1 VADEDRKPEEPSSLP
16 GRIRRSLQLSPG
28 RLRRLDGWSEIA
40 ALVLLIALI
49 LRQGYQLPV
58 LAHAP
63 VALGVG
69 ILLLL
74 LVAARLGLEALATVR
89 PALFF
94 KLHAP
99 DLAVFALLLLPR
111 IGIRTAAFLLAL
123 RVLFRAGSRLLTSP
137 AGRTWVVGVQR
148 HPARIIAFTF
158 LGLIAGGTLFLTFP
172 GASTTPGSAPPLTAL
187 FTSTSAVCVTGLIVV
202 DTPSYWTPFGQWVIL
217 VLMQVGGLGIMTLS
231 ASAALALGRALG
243 AGSRGFLE
251 EILEETAKRDI
262 TRLLQFIVAF
272 TFATEAVG
280 TAILGLYWSRVMP
293 ASEAWFNAV
302 FHAVSAFCNAG
313 FSTFS
318 TSLERWVGDPV
329 VNVVIALLIIVGG
342 IGFTVAASL
351 WGLFRRPLH
360 PVLWWRHERTHTR
373 LVLTTT
379 AVLVVAGA
387 MAFFYF
393 DYDSSL
399 SGLPMGQKLLSAFF
413 QSVTARTAGFDT
425 VSMSAVAPV
434 TATVLMVLMF
444 IGGSPGGTAGGI
456 KTTTIAILALTF
468 RSLSRG
474 RRDVEVFSRRVPD
487 ETLLKAIAVTLLG
500 GALLAVCFM
509 LLLVIQ
515 PGMNYLDLM
524 FEAVSAFGTVG
535 LSRGVT
541 AALTPPGRLIII
553 LLMFVGRTGPLTL
566 AFAVGKS
573 ATRTY
578 YRYPESR
585 ILVG

>member
-1 VADEDRKPEEPSSLP
+1 VADEDRKSGEQPSLP
-16 GRIRRSLQLSPG
+16 WRIRRSLQLSPG
-28 RLRRLDGWSEIA
+28 RLRRLDRWAEIA
-40 ALVLLIALI
+40 ALALLIALI
-49 LRQGYQLPV
+49 LRQGYQLHV

-63 VALGVG
+63 VALGMGG
-69 ILLLL
+69 ILLF
-74 LVAARLGLEALATVR
+74 LVGARLILDAIASVR
-89 PALFF
+89 ASRFLRMYW
-94 KLHAP
+94 P

-111 IGIRTAAFLLAL
+111 VGVRAAAFLLAL
-123 RVLFRAGSRLLTSP
+123 RVLFRAGSRMLTSP
-137 AGRTWVVGVQR
+137 AGRNMVVGVQR
-148 HPARIIAFTF
+148 HPARIIAYTF
-158 LGLIAGGTLFLTFP
+158 LALIAGGTLFLTFP
-172 GASTTPGSAPPLTAL
+172 GASTPPGNAPVLTAL

-202 DTPSYWTPFGQWVIL
+202 DTPSYWSSFGQWVIL

-251 EILEETAKRDI
+251 EVLEETAKRDV
-262 TRLLQFIVAF
+262 TRLLQFIVGF

-280 TAILGLYWSRVMP
+280 TVILGLYWSRVMP

-329 VNVVIALLIIVGG
+329 VNIVIALLIIVGG
-342 IGFTVAASL
+342 IGFTVAGSL

-360 PVLWWRHERTHTR
+360 PVLWWRHEQTHTR

-379 AVLVVAGA
+379 AVLIAVGT

-393 DYDSSL
+393 DYEASL
-399 SGLPMGQKLLSAFF
+399 GGLPIGKKLLGAFF

-425 VSMSAVAPV
+425 VPMSAVAPV
-434 TATVLMVLMF
+434 TASVLMVLMF

-509 LLLVIQ
+509 LLLVVQ
-515 PGMNYLDLM
+515 PGQNYLDVM

-541 AALTPPGRLIII
+541 AALTPPGRLLII

>member
-1 VADEDRKPEEPSSLP
+1 MADEDRKSGEQPSLP
-16 GRIRRSLQLSPG
+16 WRIRRSLQLSPG
-28 RLRRLDGWSEIA
+28 RLRRLDRWAEIS
-40 ALVLLIALI
+40 ALALLIALI
-49 LRQGYQLPV
+49 LRQGYQLHA
-58 LAHAP
+58 LAHTP
-63 VALGVG
+63 VALGMG
-69 ILLLL
+69 SLLLL
-74 LVAARLGLEALATVR
+74 LVGARVILDAVASVR
-89 PALFF
+89 ASHLL
-94 KLHAP
+94 KIHGP
-99 DLAVFALLLLPR
+99 DLAIFALLLLPR
-111 IGIRTAAFLLAL
+111 VGIRAVAFLLAL
-123 RVLFRAGSRLLTSP
+123 RVLFRAGSRMLTSP
-137 AGRTWVVGVQR
+137 AGRNLVVGVQR
-148 HPARIIAFTF
+148 HPARIIAYTF
-158 LGLIAGGTLFLTFP
+158 LALIAGGTLFLTFP
-172 GASTTPGSAPPLTAL
+172 GASAGPGNAPVLTAL

-202 DTPSYWTPFGQWVIL
+202 DTPSYWSSFGQWVIL

-251 EILEETAKRDI
+251 EVLEETAKRDV
-262 TRLLQFIVAF
+262 TRLLQFIVGF
-272 TFATEAVG
+272 TIATEAAG
-280 TAILGLYWSRVMP
+280 TVILGLYWSRVMP
-293 ASEAWFNAV
+293 SSEAWFNAV

-329 VNVVIALLIIVGG
+329 VNIVIALLIIVGG
-342 IGFTVAASL
+342 IGFTVAGSL

-360 PVLWWRHERTHTR
+360 PVLWWRHEQTHTR

-379 AVLVVAGA
+379 AVLIAVGT

-393 DYDSSL
+393 DYEASL
-399 SGLPMGQKLLSAFF
+399 AGLPIGKKLLGAFF

-425 VSMSAVAPV
+425 VPMSAVAPV
-434 TATVLMVLMF
+434 TASVLMVLMF

-509 LLLVIQ
+509 LLLVVQ
-515 PGMNYLDLM
+515 PGQNYLDVM

-541 AALTPPGRLIII
+541 SALTPPGRLLII